1 MAKNLKLKIS
11 IKWSAMSAWK
21 GERKM
26 IRLTDK
32 VRLVVEKEVINKDGD
47 KLTLKPGDEGQ
58 VISRRSNNIVVA
70 INGKKF
76 GLHTDEVIKV
86 RGNQDEG

>member
-1 MAKNLKLKIS
+1 
-11 IKWSAMSAWK
+11 
-21 GERKM
+21 M

-32 VRLVVEKEVINKDGD
+32 VRLVVEKEVINPYGD
-47 KLTLKPGDEGQ
+47 KMILKAGSEGQ
-58 VISRRSNNIVVA
+58 VISRRNDNIVVA

-86 RGNQDEG
+86 RGETNES

>member
-1 MAKNLKLKIS
+1 
-11 IKWSAMSAWK
+11 
-21 GERKM
+21 M

-76 GLHTDEVIKV
+76 GLHIDDVVKV
-86 RGNQDEG
+86 RRGSDES